1 MSYIGRNID
10 SINNISTLDNL
21 SFNGSDATFNLTQ
34 NSVAF
39 VPVSADALQI
49 QIDGVIQSGNYTVS
63 GSTVT
68 FDFTPSGSS
77 VCNGI
82 KHFGVGLLTTVSDGA
97 VTNVKLGADA
107 VTTAKINDGAV
118 TSGKIA
124 SGVIPTSRPNA
135 NPLMINGNMAVAQ
148 RSTSVSS
155 ANSSGYKAIDRYRHT
170 ISIGT
175 WTISQSTDSPSDE
188 GFGYSMKMDCTT
200 AEASPSSA
208 SALAFVQKIEGQ
220 DLQLLK
226 KGTSNAEKLTVAFW
240 VKCTKTGTAQV
251 NLVDEDNT
259 RMIGQQFTVNATNT
273 WEKKVLSFN
282 ADTSGALGNDNGSSL
297 RLEIWLD
304 AGSSY
309 KSGTTPT
316 SWESLNTADYFAGGT
331 LNLGDNTSNDIYIT
345 GIQLEVGEYTSSTL
359 PPFQHE
365 SYGDNLAR
373 CQRYYHKN
381 DTTRWIGV
389 YKRHDAESYFYYTMP
404 RAMRTTPT
412 VSSSDLGHFSNLQS
426 SLGSALSNLGQFEYD
441 EENGT
446 IIVKVDSNYSG
457 THVFI
462 PSWESQVIE
471 FNSEL

>member
-1 MSYIGRNID
+1 MYIGRNID

-39 VPVSADALQI
+39 VLVS
-49 QIDGVIQSGNYTVS
+49 
-63 GSTVT
+63 
-68 FDFTPSGSS
+68 
-77 VCNGI
+77 
-82 KHFGVGLLTTVSDGA
+82 
-97 VTNVKLGADA
+97 ADA

-118 TSGKIA
+118 TSSKIA
-124 SGVIPTSRPNA
+124 SGVVPTLRPNA
-135 NPLMINGNMAVAQ
+135 QAIIINGDCSISQ
-148 RSTSVSS
+148 RGTSVSS

-200 AEASPSSA
+200 AEASPGSTD
-208 SALAFVQKIEGQ
+208 ALAFVQKIEGQ

-309 KSGTTPT
+309 KSGATPT

-345 GIQLEVGEYTSSTL
+345 GIQLEVGEFSSATL
-359 PPFQHE
+359 PNFQHE
-365 SYGDNLAR
+365 SFGDNLAR
-373 CQRYYHKN
+373 CQRYCQ
-381 DTTRWIGV
+381 V
-389 YKRHDAESYFYYTMP
+389 YKTESAYGMMSPAGVSNTTTAFGIFTFPTY
-404 RAMRTTPT
+404 MRTIPSLSTSGSFGLYSGDGGDS
-412 VSSSDLGHFSNLQS
+412 VSSIVIDANSDDASRVVCTISGSGFTDNSAAFLRANNDS
-426 SLGSALSNLGQFEYD
+426 SAKM
-441 EENGT
+441 T
-446 IIVKVDSNYSG
+446 
-457 THVFI
+457 
-462 PSWESQVIE
+462 
-471 FNSEL
+471 FNAEL